1 MRWIVL
7 AGLAFFLA
15 LFALTTF
22 APADADIEAQARTHF
37 STTDIERGREF
48 SFQRRLLFWTGTFLQ
63 LAVLAGIVFS
73 GLARK
78 LADSCLT
85 WTRGR
90 WLLAVLLVGAVCYL
104 AEEAVALPVALARLE
119 NLRAWGMTR
128 RSTSDWL
135 LERCLSHGLSAV
147 AEGIVLVGLYL
158 LMRCVPRAWP
168 VLAALGGMAV
178 GVVFALILPIWIAPL
193 FNTFTPLEKTEWGYL
208 REPVAELA
216 RRGGVPVD
224 EILVMDASRQGS
236 HTNAYFTGFGGTR
249 RIVLYDTLLRQHMK
263 AKDWR
268 EVEVILAHEMG
279 HWQHDHIV
287 TGIMIGGVAALA
299 GFCLLSWILQ
309 RLVGRPPLRLTSPHD
324 PAGVPLLML
333 LVVVGTW
340 LAAPVGNAISRHFE
354 RQADRV
360 SLEMTRN
367 PEIFIDAEIRLARD
381 NISNVTPN
389 RWSILFMATH
399 PPAVERIRMA
409 EDWKKSSEAGR

>member
-1 MRWIVL
+1 
-7 AGLAFFLA
+7 
-15 LFALTTF
+15 
-22 APADADIEAQARTHF
+22 
-37 STTDIERGREF
+37 
-48 SFQRRLLFWTGTFLQ
+48 
-63 LAVLAGIVFS
+63 
-73 GLARK
+73 
-78 LADSCLT
+78 
-85 WTRGR
+85 
-90 WLLAVLLVGAVCYL
+90 
-104 AEEAVALPVALARLE
+104 
-119 NLRAWGMTR
+119 
-128 RSTSDWL
+128 
-135 LERCLSHGLSAV
+135 
-147 AEGIVLVGLYL
+147 
-158 LMRCVPRAWP
+158 
-168 VLAALGGMAV
+168 
-178 GVVFALILPIWIAPL
+178 LILPIWIAPL

-354 RQADRV
+354 RQADLV